1 MFKTFFNIQIIPVLN
16 FFFVFYLQNKPSL
29 IGKLFILFKVLF
41 TCSILLFS
49 LNRELNLFNDSDK
62 QDHII
67 KLYLDVSLSVLMFL
81 NQTLNMI
88 LSILHR
94 RTLGFEIPFNEQV
107 ISNAKI
113 LFFNAIVIGH
123 IIFDVL
129 ITREKILPKLETCLM
144 IYIGQYVLFALF
156 LSIFNFL
163 AIINQRI
170 VQVNEELQQINLS
183 LANENLQYF
192 NSFSM
197 NLLLE
202 KHNMCFELIDTFN
215 TFCGVRILLG
225 VCVISCHILQS
236 IHSLYLEST
245 IGGSVEFFIISK
257 MWICLMYAV
266 RY

>member
-29 IGKLFILFKVLF
+29 IGKLFILFKVLLI
-41 TCSILLFS
+41 CSILSFS
-49 LNRELNLFNDSDK
+49 LNRQLNLLNDSDK

-67 KLYLDVSLSVLMFL
+67 KLYLNVSLSVLMFL
-81 NQTLNMI
+81 NQMINMI
-88 LSILHR
+88 LSTLHR
-94 RTLGFEIPFNEQV
+94 RTLGFPFNEQV
-107 ISNAKI
+107 ISNGKI

-129 ITREKILPKLETCLM
+129 ITRQKILQTLETCLM
-144 IYIGQYVLFALF
+144 IYIGQYVVFALF

-163 AIINQRI
+163 ATINQRI
-170 VQVNEELQQINLS
+170 GQVNEDLQQINLS

-197 NLLLE
+197 KSLLE

-225 VCVISCHILQS
+225 VCVMSCHILQS

-245 IGGSVEFFIISK
+245 IGGSVELFIISK